1 MVRRAATESAAN
13 YLTGQNAVRPAIQV
27 GEWMS
32 PTSHVMATKEPM
44 VIMDIVEGELVDPE
58 SRLMAQNQGFHGAAL
73 VPLLADDRSL
83 GVLAVL
89 DKNIRS
95 FSDDEVSLLSAFAD
109 QAALAL
115 EKARLLNEAQR
126 EKERSDA
133 LYRVSNLLA
142 GAHNTDEVLDLI
154 VNEAARLVSVPFM
167 LVRLVEGGVL
177 VTRAATESA
186 AAYAAEAPSRNV
198 ELGTS
203 ATGHTMSIKEP
214 IHGEELVASETIQRL
229 RRYGLDVLRIT
240 FPGKL
245 SSVLTLVSLI
255 AK

>member
-1 MVRRAATESAAN
+1 M
-13 YLTGQNAVRPAIQV
+13 L
-27 GEWMS
+27 
-32 PTSHVMATKEPM
+32 
-44 VIMDIVEGELVDPE
+44 L
-58 SRLMAQNQGFHGAAL
+58 RL
-73 VPLLADDRSL
+73 
-83 GVLAVL
+83 
-89 DKNIRS
+89 
-95 FSDDEVSLLSAFAD
+95 
-109 QAALAL
+109 
-115 EKARLLNEAQR
+115 
-126 EKERSDA
+126 
-133 LYRVSNLLA
+133 
-142 GAHNTDEVLDLI
+142 
-154 VNEAARLVSVPFM
+154 
-167 LVRLVEGGVL
+167 L

-186 AAYAAEAPSRNV
+186 AAYAAEAPSRNI